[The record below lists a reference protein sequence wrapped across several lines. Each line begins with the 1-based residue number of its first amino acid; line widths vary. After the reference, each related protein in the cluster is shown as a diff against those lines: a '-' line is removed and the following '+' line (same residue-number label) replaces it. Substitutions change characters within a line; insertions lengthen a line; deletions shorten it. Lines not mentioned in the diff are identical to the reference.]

1 MVRFGV
7 SNLFTGEDLVLV
19 GRHSVAIGAGLLVLL
34 IAVLSPFLFI
44 SSFGHDGRLD
54 VTMYTL
60 LWYWSIGLS
69 GSIHFY
75 LHDAWA
81 IVQYLPFVGFR
92 FPFAYLM
99 MRYYKGKTTGERLI
113 LAGILGETPPYL
125 ASFSLHLGSILSQF
139 VGPLPLHLLA
149 GLILVKLKPP
159 PTITSP
165 WEVYE

>member
-1 MVRFGV
+1 M
-7 SNLFTGEDLVLV
+7 V
-19 GRHSVAIGAGLLVLL
+19 GRHSVAIGAGLLVLF
-34 IAVLSPFLFI
+34 IAVLSPFIFI
-44 SSFGHDGRLD
+44 TSFGRDGQLS

-60 LWYWSIGLS
+60 LWYWSIGPS

-99 MRYYKGKTTGERLI
+99 MRYYEGKTTGERLI
-113 LAGILGETPPYL
+113 LAGILGEVPPYL
-125 ASFSLHLGSILSQF
+125 VSFSLHVGPFFSQII
-139 VGPLPLHLLA
+139 GPLPLHLLA
-149 GLILVKLKPP
+149 GLILVKLRPP

-165 WEVYE
+165 WEVHE